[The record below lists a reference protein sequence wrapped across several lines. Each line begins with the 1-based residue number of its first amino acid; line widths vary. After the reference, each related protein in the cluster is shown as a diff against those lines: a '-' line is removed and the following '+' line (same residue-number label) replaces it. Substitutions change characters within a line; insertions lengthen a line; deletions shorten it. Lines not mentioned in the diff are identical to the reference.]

1 MRISSK
7 LFSPLIPLISL
18 LIFSYGSQ
26 ILAKDLATAKPERS
40 GMSSTRLERINS
52 AMQGFVDEGKLA
64 GIVTMISRR
73 GKVVHFEKFGK
84 MDLET
89 GKEMQLDT
97 LFRIYS
103 MSKPIVT
110 VAAMSLYEEG
120 RFQLNDPIS
129 KYMPEFKETK
139 VLVDGREV
147 TPDREI
153 TVKNLMSHTA
163 GLTYGFFGDTTVD
176 RQYREAKILANKD
189 LEEMVG
195 LLARIPLQYQPGSR
209 WHYSVA
215 VDVLGRFIE
224 VIAGMPLDE
233 FLQQRV
239 FDPLEM
245 EDTFFEVPKNK
256 VDRFGTNHR
265 YDKEAGKLT
274 VMDSP
279 ATSQYTKE
287 VTFFSGGG
295 GLIST
300 ATDYMRFCQMMLNG
314 GQLHGARI
322 LSPKTIEL
330 MTTNHLTADMRGGF
344 GEQPAARSNFGFGLG
359 FGVLTDL
366 ASSGMVGSVGSYNWG
381 GAAGTIFWIDP
392 KEDLA
397 VVTMIQIMG
406 GSVVPL
412 RSTMQVLTYG
422 AFTD

>member
-26 ILAKDLATAKPERS
+26 ILAKGLATAKPERA

-147 TPDREI
+147 TPDRES

-163 GLTYGFFGDTTVD
+163 GQTYGFFVDTTVD
-176 RQYREAKILANKD
+176 RQ
-189 LEEMVG
+189 
-195 LLARIPLQYQPGSR
+195 
-209 WHYSVA
+209 
-215 VDVLGRFIE
+215 
-224 VIAGMPLDE
+224 
-233 FLQQRV
+233 
-239 FDPLEM
+239 DP
-245 EDTFFEVPKNK
+245 
-256 VDRFGTNHR
+256 
-265 YDKEAGKLT
+265 
-274 VMDSP
+274 
-279 ATSQYTKE
+279 
-287 VTFFSGGG
+287 
-295 GLIST
+295 
-300 ATDYMRFCQMMLNG
+300 
-314 GQLHGARI
+314 
-322 LSPKTIEL
+322 
-330 MTTNHLTADMRGGF
+330 
-344 GEQPAARSNFGFGLG
+344 
-359 FGVLTDL
+359 
-366 ASSGMVGSVGSYNWG
+366 
-381 GAAGTIFWIDP
+381 
-392 KEDLA
+392 
-397 VVTMIQIMG
+397 
-406 GSVVPL
+406 
-412 RSTMQVLTYG
+412 
-422 AFTD
+422 

>member
-1 MRISSK
+1 MRIISRV
-7 LFSPLIPLISL
+7 FISL
-18 LIFSYGSQ
+18 LIVTYSSQ
-26 ILAKDLATAKPERS
+26 ILAKDLATARPEKA
-40 GMSSTRLERINS
+40 GMSSARLERVDT
-52 AMQGFVDEGKLA
+52 AMQGFVDDGKLA
-64 GIVTMISRR
+64 GIVTMVSRR

-84 MDLET
+84 LDLEAD
-89 GKEMQLDT
+89 KDMELDS

-103 MSKPIVT
+103 MTKPIVT
-110 VAAMSLYEEG
+110 VAAMILYEEG

-129 KYMPEFKETK
+129 RYMPEFKDTK

-147 TPDREI
+147 EPDSEI
-153 TVKNLMSHTA
+153 TVKHLMSHTA

-176 RQYREAKILANKD
+176 RQYRDAKILGNKD
-189 LEEMVG
+189 LEEMTG
-195 LLARIPLQYQPGSR
+195 LLAKIPLQYQPGTR

-215 VDVLGRFIE
+215 VDVLGRFVE
-224 VIAGMPLDE
+224 VVAGMPLDE
-233 FLQQRV
+233 FLQQRL

-245 EDTFFEVPKNK
+245 DDTFFEVPKSK
-256 VDRFGTNHR
+256 IDRFGTNHR
-265 YDKEAGKLT
+265 YDREAGELS

-295 GLIST
+295 DLIST

-314 GQLHGARI
+314 GELHGARI
-322 LSPKTIEL
+322 ISPKTIEL

-344 GEQPAARSNFGFGLG
+344 GEQPTATSSFGFGLG
-359 FGVLTDL
+359 FGVNTNLA
-366 ASSGMVGSVGSYNWG
+366 ASSIVGSVGSYNWG

-397 VVTMIQIMG
+397 VVVMIQIMG
-406 GSVVPL
+406 GNVVPL